1 MADLSCGGLPEQAAP
16 RRLCARV
23 GDRGGERR
31 RRGQLPDG
39 GIVLGGRSG
48 KYEALRTQLSEQ
60 PNIVQCAQFCPFCLV
75 PIGVWFGNAEWMQNM
90 PVIDGGQVVNWIIES
105 GIGFVYTFLG
115 AYVAFRFALRQDE
128 KKRAAEALIRERE
141 RREQEQKDSQ
151 RALHEQLT
159 AGIIDQR
166 TLEEMFKLQS
176 IIDELKRK

>member
-1 MADLSCGGLPEQAAP
+1 MRLILSF
-16 RRLCARV
+16 
-23 GDRGGERR
+23 
-31 RRGQLPDG
+31 
-39 GIVLGGRSG
+39 
-48 KYEALRTQLSEQ
+48 YEVRICS
-60 PNIVQCAQFCPFCLV
+60 
-75 PIGVWFGNAEWMQNM
+75 WFGNAEWIQNM

-128 KKRAAEALIRERE
+128 KKRAAEALIREQE
-141 RREQEQKDSQ
+141 KREQEHKDSQ

-166 TLEEMFKLQS
+166 TLEEMFKLQA